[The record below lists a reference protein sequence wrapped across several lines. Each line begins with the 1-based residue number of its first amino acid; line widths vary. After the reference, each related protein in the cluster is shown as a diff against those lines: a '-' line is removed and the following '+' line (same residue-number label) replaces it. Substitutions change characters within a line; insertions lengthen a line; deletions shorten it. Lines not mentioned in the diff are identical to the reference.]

1 MSATRSPN
9 VDARHRRAPAC
20 ACVLGIALV
29 ISVGCDRSGSTK
41 RSGGSSASLATTQPA
56 VLPQYRFADPTLETK
71 FPDAAAFVREFLE
84 SCLAGDYPA
93 YRKLVSR
100 YEDPQRREQFDK
112 LCGNLKRIEV
122 ESITELGEAEIRNVP
137 RPVGVNLPAP
147 AYLVVSAIEFVNPEA
162 NVALRYRNRRLAILV
177 FREEGA
183 WRMRPAPSKMQPRE
197 PHPGAEDQSED
208 PPAESLPDY
217 PWDRDG
223 DS

>member
-1 MSATRSPN
+1 MPF
-9 VDARHRRAPAC
+9 PAL
-20 ACVLGIALV
+20 ACVACVALGLSA
-29 ISVGCDRSGSTK
+29 GCDRSGSGSAK
-41 RSGGSSASLATTQPA
+41 RSGASSASLAATQPA
-56 VLPQYRFADPTLETK
+56 ALPQYRFTDPTLETR

-84 SCLAGDYPA
+84 SCLAGDYAA

-112 LCGNLKRIEV
+112 LCTNLKRIEV
-122 ESITELGEAEIRNVP
+122 ESIAELGEAEIRNVP
-137 RPVGVNLPAP
+137 RPVGVDLPAP

-197 PHPGAEDQSED
+197 PQPGLEDQSAD
-208 PPAESLPDY
+208 APAEPLPDY